1 MNTEQEIQQIKRN
14 SFRFLLTMFLV
25 FLLLILA
32 FVIYW
37 GAIKRIPIL
46 DEVSPNGTNEV
57 EIVQLGN
64 GFPYISP
71 SIKVYFKEN
80 DRVKKTKKINVS
92 NFMESNHQNRYN
104 VSWTG
109 ENKTSIMMKFEF
121 ETKDMNFNFSTKK
134 LNLEVTKTS
143 NRIS

>member
-37 GAIKRIPIL
+37 GGIKRIPIL
-46 DEVSPNGTNEV
+46 DESSPNGTNEV

-80 DRVKKTKKINVS
+80 GRVIKTKKINVS
-92 NFMESNHQNRYN
+92 NFMESNHQERYN

-121 ETKDMNFNFSTKK
+121 KTKDMNFNFSTKK
-134 LNLEVTKTS
+134 LNLEVTKTR

>member
-1 MNTEQEIQQIKRN
+1 
-14 SFRFLLTMFLV
+14 
-25 FLLLILA
+25 LA

-80 DRVKKTKKINVS
+80 DRVIKTKKINVS
-92 NFMESNHQNRYN
+92 NFMESNHQERYN